1 LPLLFAAGM
10 TLLDT
15 ADSVLMSHAY
25 SWASP
30 HPARTIFCNL
40 TVTGLSVAVALIIG
54 TIELLQLLGRALGPN
69 AGYGVTA
76 LFICT
81 WVGSVL
87 VWKHARLAR
96 RWSSVAD

>member
-1 LPLLFAAGM
+1 
-10 TLLDT
+10 
-15 ADSVLMSHAY
+15 
-25 SWASP
+25 
-30 HPARTIFCNL
+30 
-40 TVTGLSVAVALIIG
+40 VALIIG

-96 RWSSVAD
+96 R

>member
-1 LPLLFAAGM
+1 MNRGRAPAPVRSRRRHRAAPSRGAGPVPVP
-10 TLLDT
+10 DG
-15 ADSVLMSHAY
+15 
-25 SWASP
+25 
-30 HPARTIFCNL
+30 
-40 TVTGLSVAVALIIG
+40 GLSVAVALIIG
-54 TIELLQLLGRALGPN
+54 TIELLQMLGRALGPN

-96 RWSSVAD
+96 R